1 MFRRLMLG
9 AAAGAAGTTALNA
22 VTYLDMAWRA
32 RPSSSTP
39 QQLVEAGAQAV
50 GVDIPGEG
58 EERENRLS
66 GLGPLTGIATGV
78 GVGLAYGLLD
88 TLRLRPSR
96 TVGML
101 LAGGAAMAGSVLP
114 LAAAGVSDPRS
125 WDASSWAS
133 DIVPHLA
140 YGAVVAWTM
149 EAAHRV

>member
-1 MFRRLMLG
+1 
-9 AAAGAAGTTALNA
+9 
-22 VTYLDMAWRA
+22 
-32 RPSSSTP
+32 
-39 QQLVEAGAQAV
+39 
-50 GVDIPGEG
+50 
-58 EERENRLS
+58 
-66 GLGPLTGIATGV
+66 
-78 GVGLAYGLLD
+78 
-88 TLRLRPSR
+88 
-96 TVGML
+96 ML